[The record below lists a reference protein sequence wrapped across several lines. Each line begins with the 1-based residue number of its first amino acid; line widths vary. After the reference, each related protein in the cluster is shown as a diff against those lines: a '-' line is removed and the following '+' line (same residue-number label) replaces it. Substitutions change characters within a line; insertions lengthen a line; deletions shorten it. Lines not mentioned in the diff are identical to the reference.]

1 MVRLRRQEIK
11 LSLEDTSNFYACYY
25 VFQTVG
31 ENSCIAEEQLKG
43 LIAPKKWKAMEVQQR
58 C

>member
-1 MVRLRRQEIK
+1 MVRLRRQEVK

-31 ENSCIAEEQLKG
+31 EGSCIAEEQLKG
-43 LIAPKKWKAMEVQQR
+43 LIAPKKWKAM
-58 C
+58 